1 MNPKSNNL
9 QNISKLDYVPS
20 LDGLRA
26 IAVTMVMFLH
36 AHFYLGKNGA
46 IGVQIFFILSGFLIT
61 TILLDEFYKYGTVN
75 IRIFYFKRTLRLFP
89 ALFTMLIVIF
99 VYAFFTEN
107 LLVKNTLFK
116 EITASALYI
125 SNLVYGKGWWKNH
138 HPIALT
144 HTWSLAV
151 EEQFYLIWPCL
162 FLLMMFYVGIKC
174 LKVALIF
181 LFLFSI
187 SYYFINSHSLYNILD
202 ESLILG
208 CLIALFR
215 FSGNVTMRISPTT
228 LFISLLLLT
237 FYGISPFTN
246 YSFSS
251 SYLIIS
257 RIFVDILSSIVLLG
271 LVDDSSK
278 NFTKKLLSSNLF
290 VYFGKISYSLYL
302 WHKPVFVYFSC
313 LSLSFRPST
322 LFILKF
328 FVSLILAILSWEII
342 EKKII
347 NFGKS
352 YLYKS
357 KFLNNS

>member
-1 MNPKSNNL
+1 MKQHINNL
-9 QNISKLDYVPS
+9 QSISKLEYIPS

-61 TILLDEFYKYGTVN
+61 TILLNEFYKNGRIN
-75 IRIFYFKRTLRLFP
+75 ISIFYFKRTLRLFP
-89 ALFTMLIVIF
+89 ALFTMLIVILI
-99 VYAFFTEN
+99 YALFTEN
-107 LLVKNTLFK
+107 ILIRNTLFK

-125 SNLVYGKGWWKNH
+125 TNLVYGKGWWKNH
-138 HPIALT
+138 YPIALG

-162 FLLMMFYVGIKC
+162 FLFLMFYITIQY
-174 LKVALIF
+174 LKVVLIF

-187 SYYFINSHSLYNILD
+187 SYYFLNSNSLYNILD
-202 ESLILG
+202 DSLILG
-208 CLIALFR
+208 CLLALFR
-215 FSGNVTMRISPTT
+215 FSGNFTIRISPNM

-237 FYGISPFTN
+237 FFGISPFTYSFFSN
-246 YSFSS
+246 YSI
-251 SYLIIS
+251 LS
-257 RIFVDILSSIVLLG
+257 RILVDILSSLVLLG
-271 LVDDSSK
+271 LVDNTSN
-278 NFTKKLLSSNLF
+278 NFTKKTLSSHLF
-290 VYFGKISYSLYL
+290 VYVGKISYSLYL

-313 LSLSFRPST
+313 LSLNFKPST

-328 FVSLILAILSWEII
+328 VVTFILAILSWELI
-342 EKKII
+342 EKKFI

-352 YLYKS
+352 YLHKRRV
-357 KFLNNS
+357 

>member
-1 MNPKSNNL
+1 MKQNYNNL
-9 QNISKLDYVPS
+9 QSISKLGYIPS

-61 TILLDEFYKYGTVN
+61 TILLDEFYKNGTIN
-75 IRIFYFKRTLRLFP
+75 IGIFYFKRTLRLFP
-89 ALFTMLIVIF
+89 ALFTMLIVVLIF
-99 VYAFFTEN
+99 AFFTDN
-107 LLVKNTLFK
+107 IIIRNTLFK

-125 SNLVYGKGWWKNH
+125 TNLVYGKGWWKNH
-138 HPIALT
+138 YPIALG

-162 FLLMMFYVGIKC
+162 FLIIMFYVGIKY
-174 LKVALIF
+174 LKVILIF
-181 LFLFSI
+181 LFFFSFC
-187 SYYFINSHSLYNILD
+187 YNFLNYNLLYNILD

-208 CLIALFR
+208 CLLALFR
-215 FSGNVTMRISPTT
+215 FSGSFTMRISPRL
-228 LFISLLLLT
+228 LFISLLILT
-237 FYGISPFTN
+237 FFGISPFTF

-251 SYLIIS
+251 NYLIFS

-271 LVDDSSK
+271 LVDNSSN
-278 NFTKKLLSSNLF
+278 NFTKKLLSSGLF
-290 VYFGKISYSLYL
+290 VYLGKISYSLYL
-302 WHKPVFVYFSC
+302 WHKPVFVYFSY
-313 LSLSFRPST
+313 LSLTFKPST

-328 FVSLILAILSWEII
+328 VVTFCLAILSWELI

-352 YLYKS
+352 FLY
-357 KFLNNS
+357 NRRV

>member
-1 MNPKSNNL
+1 VKKNFNLKS
-9 QNISKLDYVPS
+9 ISKLEYVPA

-36 AHFYLGKNGA
+36 AHFYLGKNGG

-61 TILLDEFYKYGTVN
+61 TILLDEFYKNGSIN
-75 IRIFYFKRTLRLFP
+75 IRFFYFKRTLRLFP
-89 ALFTMLIVIF
+89 ALFTMLIVVFI
-99 VYAFFTEN
+99 YAFFTKN
-107 LLVKNTLFK
+107 ILVKNTLFK

-125 SNLVYGKGWWKNH
+125 TNLVYGKGMWKNH
-138 HPIALT
+138 HPIALA

-162 FLLMMFYVGIKC
+162 FLFLMFYFGIKYF
-174 LKVALIF
+174 KVALIL
-181 LFLFSI
+181 LFIFSI
-187 SYYFINSHSLYNILD
+187 SYYFINSHSFYNILD

-208 CLIALFR
+208 CLLAIFR
-215 FSGNVTMRISPTT
+215 FSGNVTMRISPTM

-237 FYGISPFTN
+237 FYGISPFRYYFLSSN
-246 YSFSS
+246 HLIFSKF
-251 SYLIIS
+251 
-257 RIFVDILSSIVLLG
+257 FVDILSSIVLLG
-271 LVDDSSK
+271 LVDNSSK
-278 NFTKKLLSSNLF
+278 DFTKKLLSTDLF
-290 VYFGKISYSLYL
+290 VYVGKISYSLYL

-313 LSLSFRPST
+313 LSVSFKPST

-328 FVSLILAILSWEII
+328 IVTFILAILSWELI

-347 NFGKS
+347 NYGKS

-357 KFLNNS
+357 RF